1 MARVLGLEEVPQAV
15 KAALGGSLRVSD
27 EAVVLPSSSR
37 SYETGAFKNVVV
49 KISGVDTG
57 LDPEIFSSNWFAGV
71 SAVKIPSLTVE
82 SLLRDPVK
90 RDAALKRLVDRIA
103 SENADS
109 DLSVGPDLVGDESD
123 RDTSSWRC
131 GFDGSSCC
139 CGIYTASQA
148 RAPTMESRGMSRQ
161 HDVHFL
167 VCKAGGGVA
176 AQLFHSRLGQ
186 ALKSGKSLDQALG
199 SGEEPGP
206 QALRRV
212 ATAARRNRA
221 RILAEAAAVLGLHAI
236 DTVPDGASSAAQPAR
251 SVITDLDVSFNSLRR
266 VEGESRS
273 TWLYAAG
280 CTDAALC
287 QGLLTSS
294 NLGEGFIA
302 FTNPTG
308 ELKLNLRNAASSC
321 FPFATPRLRTTRE
334 LATLAAEQ
342 HKQAMAAGGDHRAHP
357 DSAWIRERFGW
368 KSKSKSIG
376 DKAGAVD
383 IEPPA
388 LWGSHGSEA
397 FLASWSRELGVAG
410 YQCLRLRPQLVC
422 IAALEPGKLRTA
434 IRFVLKDL

>member
-1 MARVLGLEEVPQAV
+1 
-15 KAALGGSLRVSD
+15 
-27 EAVVLPSSSR
+27 
-37 SYETGAFKNVVV
+37 
-49 KISGVDTG
+49 
-57 LDPEIFSSNWFAGV
+57 
-71 SAVKIPSLTVE
+71 
-82 SLLRDPVK
+82 
-90 RDAALKRLVDRIA
+90 
-103 SENADS
+103 
-109 DLSVGPDLVGDESD
+109 
-123 RDTSSWRC
+123 
-131 GFDGSSCC
+131 
-139 CGIYTASQA
+139 
-148 RAPTMESRGMSRQ
+148 MSRQ

-186 ALKSGKSLDQALG
+186 ALKSGKSLDQALTA
-199 SGEEPGP
+199 GEEPGP

-221 RILAEAAAVLGLHAI
+221 RILAEAAETLGLHAI
-236 DTVPDGASSAAQPAR
+236 DTVPDGASSAAHPAR

-266 VEGESRS
+266 VEGASRS

-280 CTDAALC
+280 CADAALC

-302 FTNPTG
+302 FTTAAG
-308 ELKLNLRNAASSC
+308 DLKLNLRNAASSC
-321 FPFATPRLRTTRE
+321 FPFSTPRLRNTRE

-342 HKQAMAAGGDHRAHP
+342 HKKAMVAGGDSRAHP
-357 DSAWIRERFGW
+357 DSKWIRERFGW
-368 KSKSKSIG
+368 KSKSIG
-376 DKAGAVD
+376 EKAAAVD

-388 LWGSHGSEA
+388 LWGSHGSEG

-434 IRFVLKDL
+434 VRFVLKEL